1 MSTIVTDAPGLT
13 DLGRAVEERDAAAQA
28 ALYADDAVLTT
39 IDADHGPSNPLVLRG
54 RSAIADSIAEVCA
67 RDMTHE
73 LAFFVHD
80 GDRASLGVACRYPDG
95 TRVHCLAAMTLRDG
109 KIVEQ
114 TTLQAWDS

>member
-1 MSTIVTDAPGLT
+1 MSSPAGTIPGLA
-13 DLGRAVEERDAAAQA
+13 DLPRAINERDAAAQA

-39 IDADHGPSNPLVLRG
+39 IDAQHGPSNPLVLRG
-54 RSAIADSIAEVCA
+54 RSAIADALAEICA

-73 LAFFVHD
+73 VTFFVND
-80 GDRASLGVACRYPDG
+80 DDLASVGVACRYPDG
-95 TRVHCLAAMTLRDG
+95 VRVHCLGAMRLRDG